1 MDSLKVIGGAKLKGK
16 IKISGAKN
24 SALPLMACSL
34 LLGKGELK
42 LDSMPNLADT
52 RFMSILLSSLGMK
65 SRIENLIESQRNY
78 LKEDLSKLN

>member
-34 LLGKGELK
+34 LLSKGELK
-42 LDSMPNLADT
+42 LDSYAKFSRYKIYEHST
-52 RFMSILLSSLGMK
+52 FK
-65 SRIENLIESQRNY
+65 SWDEI
-78 LKEDLSKLN
+78 KD

>member
-1 MDSLKVIGGAKLKGK
+1 MDSLKVTGGAKLKGK

-34 LLGKGELK
+34 LLSKGKLK

-52 RFMSILLSSLGMK
+52 RFMSILLSSLGME
-65 SRIENLIESQRNY
+65 SRIDRLEVL
-78 LKEDLSKLN
+78 DF

>member
-34 LLGKGELK
+34 LLSKGELR
-42 LDSMPNLADT
+42 LDSMPNCTPRVNFPDLEYSTDVNNRGHLFWMVLAWPWHG
-52 RFMSILLSSLGMK
+52 LGM
-65 SRIENLIESQRNY
+65 I
-78 LKEDLSKLN
+78 

>member
-1 MDSLKVIGGAKLKGK
+1 MDSLKVIGGANLKGK

-34 LLGKGELK
+34 LLSKGELK

-52 RFMSILLSSLGMK
+52 RFMSILNIIPFFPCKL
-65 SRIENLIESQRNY
+65 RIEFI
-78 LKEDLSKLN
+78 KKPCI